1 MNEFELIA
9 RHFTRPV
16 PPGGT
21 VLVGIGDDCA
31 RLAAGTS
38 EFTVTT
44 DMLLEGRHFL
54 PGADP
59 EALGHK
65 ALAVNLSD
73 LAAAGSAPRCF
84 FLALALPAADE
95 AWLTAF
101 ARGLF
106 ALADS
111 HGCVLA
117 GGDTTRAP
125 QVASGAGPLTI
136 CITAL
141 GEVPRGAALTRAGAR
156 VDDDLYVSNCIGDAA
171 LALRAAAGE
180 AALDF
185 VDAAAVQARLDR
197 PQPRVALG
205 LALRGLASSC
215 IDVSDGL
222 LGDLAHICE
231 RSHVGAQLDWAAL
244 PLSAALRRQP
254 LEVQQQCALAGGD
267 DYELLFTAPPAA
279 RREIAAA
286 AARAVTPVARIG
298 RIVAGDRPIVVDA
311 QGRPVT
317 GRFASYDHFG

>member
-1 MNEFELIA
+1 VSEI
-9 RHFTRPV
+9 
-16 PPGGT
+16 
-21 VLVGIGDDCA
+21 VLV
-31 RLAAGTS
+31 
-38 EFTVTT
+38 ETVWY
-44 DMLLEGRHFL
+44 LVKKQRRPKRE
-54 PGADP
+54 
-59 EALGHK
+59 
-65 ALAVNLSD
+65 VVD
-73 LAAAGSAPRCF
+73 L
-84 FLALALPAADE
+84 
-95 AWLTAF
+95 
-101 ARGLF
+101 LF
-106 ALADS
+106 ALADN

-125 QVASGAGPLTI
+125 QIASGAGPLTI

-141 GEVPRGAALTRAGAR
+141 GEVPRGAALTRTGACI
-156 VDDDLYVSNCIGDAA
+156 DDDLYVSNCIGDAA
-171 LALRAAAGE
+171 LALRSAAGD

-231 RSHVGAQLDWAAL
+231 RSGVGAQLDWPAL

-267 DYELLFTAPPAA
+267 DYELLFTAPPAS
-279 RREIAAA
+279 RREIAAT
-286 AARAVTPVARIG
+286 AARAATPVARIG
-298 RIVAGDRPIVVDA
+298 RIVAGDRPIALDA
-311 QGRPVT
+311 QGRPLA